1 MADIK
6 KDEKS
11 AAGMS
16 LDVFGVSAPELIKDL
31 AGTVAHVGVKHYG
44 LTPVIANKL
53 GVDVA
58 LAFAEQAGG
67 TQVYIP
73 ITLSVKISNRDL
85 EMYKKFD
92 GSNHN
97 QLAKEF
103 GCSVAWVYTV
113 LKRVRKQMQDKN
125 QPNLF

>member
-6 KDEKS
+6 NDGVSVK
-11 AAGMS
+11 GMS
-16 LDVFGVSAPELIKDL
+16 LDVFDMSAPELIKDL
-31 AGTVAHVGVKHYG
+31 AGTVAFVAVKHYE
-44 LTPVIANKL
+44 LTPEAANKL
-53 GVDVA
+53 GIDVA

-73 ITLSVKISNRDL
+73 ITLSVKISSRDIK
-85 EMYKKFD
+85 MYEQFD

-103 GCSVAWVYTV
+103 NCSTAWVYSV
-113 LKRVRKQMQDKN
+113 LKRVNKKMQDKN

>member
-6 KDEKS
+6 NDVS
-11 AAGMS
+11 AAGTS
-16 LDVFGVSAPELIKDL
+16 LDVFDVSAPELIKDL
-31 AGTVAHVGVKHYG
+31 AGTVAHVATKHYDI
-44 LTPVIANKL
+44 TPAAANKL

-73 ITLSVKISNRDL
+73 ITQSIKISERDL
-85 EMYKKFD
+85 QMYEKFD

-97 QLAKEF
+97 ELAKEF
-103 GCSVAWVYTV
+103 GCSVTWVYSV
-113 LKRVRKQMQDKN
+113 LKRVGKQMQDKN
-125 QPNLF
+125 QPQLF

>member
-6 KDEKS
+6 NNEVS
-11 AAGMS
+11 AKGMS
-16 LDVFGVSAPELIKDL
+16 LDVFDISAPELIKDL
-31 AGTVAHVGVKHYG
+31 ASTVVYVADKHYG
-44 LTPVIANKL
+44 LTPMQANKL
-53 GVDVA
+53 GIDIA

-73 ITLSVKISNRDL
+73 ISLSIKITTRDL
-85 EMYKKFD
+85 EMYEQFN

-103 GCSVAWVYTV
+103 GCSTAWVYTV
-113 LKRVRKQMQDKN
+113 LKRVREKMKTLN
-125 QPNLF
+125 QPELF

>member
-6 KDEKS
+6 NNEVS

-16 LDVFGVSAPELIKDL
+16 LDVFYMSAPELIKDL
-31 AGTVAHVGVKHYG
+31 ADTVAHVATKHYDFDA
-44 LTPVIANKL
+44 LMANKL

-58 LAFAEQAGG
+58 LAFAEQVGG

-73 ITLSVKISNRDL
+73 ISSSVRISERDMQ
-85 EMYKKFD
+85 MYEKFD

-103 GCSVAWVYTV
+103 GCSVAWVYSV
-113 LKRVRKQMQDKN
+113 VKRVKKLLQDKN
-125 QPNLF
+125 QPKLF

>member
-6 KDEKS
+6 NDGVS
-11 AAGMS
+11 AKGMS
-16 LDVFGVSAPELIKDL
+16 LDVFDISAPELIKDL
-31 AGTVAHVGVKHYG
+31 AGTVAHVAIEHYN
-44 LTPVIANKL
+44 LTPAMASKI

-73 ITLSVKISNRDL
+73 ITQSVKISTRDL
-85 EMYKKFD
+85 QMYEQFN

-97 QLAKEF
+97 QLAKEY
-103 GCSVAWVYTV
+103 GCSTAWVYSV
-113 LKRVRKQMQDKN
+113 IKKIGKQMKDKH
-125 QPNLF
+125 QPKLF